1 MEGALSPSSSL
12 NKQEGSNRGSGDD
25 EIDCSEGQGR
35 RSDQE
40 GIEESQHVTTHV
52 SRIRMLNLLLKKR
65 IQDAG
70 CAIFSLSVGVS
81 AIIKRASQG
90 SWPPILAHFL
100 GFDIYII
107 YVSIFSNYFYML
119 Y

>member
-25 EIDCSEGQGR
+25 EIDCSEEGQGR

-100 GFDIYII
+100 GFDICII
-107 YVSIFSNYFYML
+107 SVLALS
-119 Y
+119 